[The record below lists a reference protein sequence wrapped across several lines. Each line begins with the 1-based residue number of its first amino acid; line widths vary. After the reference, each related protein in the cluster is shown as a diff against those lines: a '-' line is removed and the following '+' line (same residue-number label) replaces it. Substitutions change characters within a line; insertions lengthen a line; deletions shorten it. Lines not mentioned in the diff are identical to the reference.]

1 MDDNPYQTP
10 QQVREEDVATSPLT
24 VDERWQPSEELARD
38 AALISL
44 LSPLAAAVV
53 PAAMAWIFRGTWLDL
68 ALSTIVLLL
77 LTTGVTT
84 GVIGLRG
91 GVRHTRFATA
101 ALACGGLLL
110 NACVAYLAW
119 LISLGL

>member
-10 QQVREEDVATSPLT
+10 QDVVDEGVAPAPPAA
-24 VDERWQPSEELARD
+24 DERWQPSEELARD

-53 PAAMAWIFRGTWLDL
+53 PAALAWIFRAAWLDL

-91 GVRHTRFATA
+91 GVRRTRFATA